1 VLLCD
6 GAQDP
11 NKEVTMAR
19 KLWRIAKISLLGFLG
34 LIVILIVCGLSYR
47 AIRQHQNS
55 AALAIHTPNGID
67 EAMFVAV
74 GGINQWI
81 TIRGQNRDNPVVL
94 FLHGG
99 PGTPTNLLDF
109 PFAKAWTPTFTLVQ
123 WDQRGAGKTFGSGGT
138 AASDM
143 TIDRMAQ
150 DGIELTQFLRE
161 HLHKDKIII
170 VGHSWGAILG
180 IHMAKARPE
189 LFYAYVGVGQVVN
202 AQVNEALNYARVL
215 DKAKA
220 LGDTKAVAELQ
231 ASGPPPYPA
240 MKALTTQ
247 RIWAQTYEHADSYEA
262 AGQASSLYAPGY
274 SMVDLYHAIQSI
286 RFTLNTFIGPSMS
299 GPVMKID
306 LNALGPDFAI
316 PMFVFAG
323 PDDYITSPD
332 LAKAYVDTLN
342 ARQKEFVML
351 PAGGHFAVF
360 THSDEFLKEM
370 NSRVRPLASQP
381 R

>member
-1 VLLCD
+1 
-6 GAQDP
+6 
-11 NKEVTMAR
+11 MAR
-19 KLWRIAKISLLGFLG
+19 KLWRIAKISLLSFLG

-67 EAMFVAV
+67 EAMFVAI

-109 PFAKAWTPTFTLVQ
+109 PFANAWTPTFTLVQ

-170 VGHSWGAILG
+170 VGHSWGTILS
-180 IHMAKARPE
+180 IHMAKAHPD
-189 LFYAYVGVGQVVN
+189 LFYAYVGAGQCVN

-274 SMVDLYHAIQSI
+274 SIVDLYLAIQSI

-299 GPVMKID
+299 GLVMKVD

-316 PMFVFAG
+316 PMFVFEG

-332 LAKAYVDTLN
+332 LAKAYVDGLN
-342 ARQKEFVML
+342 APQKEFVML

-360 THSDEFLKEM
+360 THSDEFLEEM
-370 NSRVRPLASQP
+370 NTRVRPLASPP

>member
-1 VLLCD
+1 
-6 GAQDP
+6 
-11 NKEVTMAR
+11 MAR
-19 KLWRIAKISLLGFLG
+19 KIWRVIKISLLGLVG
-34 LIVILIVCGLSYR
+34 LLLILIVCAISYR
-47 AIRQHQNS
+47 AIRQHENS
-55 AALAIHTPNGID
+55 EALAIHTPNGID

-74 GGINQWI
+74 GGIKQWI
-81 TIRGQNRDNPVVL
+81 TVRGQNRDNPVVL

-123 WDQRGAGKTFGSGGT
+123 WDQRGTGKTFGSGGT
-138 AASDM
+138 AATDM
-143 TIDRMAQ
+143 TIARMAQ

-170 VGHSWGAILG
+170 VGHSWGTILG
-180 IHMAKARPE
+180 IHMVKARPD
-189 LFYAYVGVGQVVN
+189 LFYAYVGAGQEANV
-202 AQVNEALNYARVL
+202 QENEAVNYARVF

-220 LGDTKAVAELQ
+220 LGDTKAIAELQ

-262 AGQASSLYAPGY
+262 AGQASSLYAPDY
-274 SMVDLYHAIQSI
+274 SILDLYHAIQSI
-286 RFTLNTFIGPSMS
+286 RFTLDTFIGPTMS
-299 GPVMKID
+299 GPVMKVD
-306 LNALGPDFAI
+306 LKALGPDFAI
-316 PMFVFAG
+316 PIFVFEG

-332 LAKAYVDTLN
+332 LAKAYVDTLS
-342 ARQKEFVML
+342 APRKDFLML

-360 THSDEFLKEM
+360 THPESFLKEM
-370 NSRVRPLASQP
+370 NSRVRPLAV